1 MFIFFLIFF
10 LVSIG
15 AGILLSA
22 TTLYLQKDMKARLG
36 RNDLSCF
43 LGISLGVFIWT
54 VLLNSYWT
62 NFQRAAPFGDV
73 GMYPLEAKPL
83 FLIFLYMFLIG
94 LTPITALPALMLY
107 GPGRKWLTFDSMW
120 TTCWRII
127 LMEISFRRFGVWH
140 IVPGPT
146 YPLIQKRRSKSISD
160 SKHPQQCIDTS
171 ISN

>member
-22 TTLYLQKDMKARLG
+22 TTLYFQKDMKARLG
-36 RNDLSCF
+36 RNDLFCF

-54 VLLNSYWT
+54 VLLNIYWT

-107 GPGRKWLTFDSMW
+107 GPGRK
-120 TTCWRII
+120 
-127 LMEISFRRFGVWH
+127 
-140 IVPGPT
+140 
-146 YPLIQKRRSKSISD
+146 
-160 SKHPQQCIDTS
+160 
-171 ISN
+171 